1 VSANGLYLLV
11 AVLVYHVVGGL
22 YYEVTLPQFARLES
36 LAAWDRYYRIV
47 PYIAGLPIAVR
58 IRSRFGLPVLALLAV
73 VTMGASYAVLPLL
86 PPVSAYFLS
95 FTLIQIAFAFSDL
108 SLWVGL
114 ADYASAA
121 PKRLSPYL
129 IYSAGLC
136 ANLVGLTA
144 GGMVASRFLPQA
156 GTGAMVGSALL
167 VTLALFV
174 AVYNLAMAQG
184 SFAARQKR
192 PPASSGEQAGRNTPR
207 LRLPPEISRQLTAR
221 EIQVAELLL
230 KGLSNQE
237 IEHTLHIAPGTLKTH
252 TSHIYAKLGVGGR
265 QKLLLLAL
273 GDDNPTTSSPN

>member
-1 VSANGLYLLV
+1 MAATLWLVRATPSSAPVALAACGIAAAAYVVTWANEFTMRVPAGHRAGCMATGMMVANAVYGASVFTSTEMTAGTVLLVSSLLLLLSGCALLLPSEPSGAASKEAPVSANGLYLLA

-136 ANLVGLTA
+136 ANLVG
-144 GGMVASRFLPQA
+144 SKP
-156 GTGAMVGSALL
+156 
-167 VTLALFV
+167 
-174 AVYNLAMAQG
+174 
-184 SFAARQKR
+184 
-192 PPASSGEQAGRNTPR
+192 
-207 LRLPPEISRQLTAR
+207 
-221 EIQVAELLL
+221 
-230 KGLSNQE
+230 
-237 IEHTLHIAPGTLKTH
+237 
-252 TSHIYAKLGVGGR
+252 
-265 QKLLLLAL
+265 
-273 GDDNPTTSSPN
+273 